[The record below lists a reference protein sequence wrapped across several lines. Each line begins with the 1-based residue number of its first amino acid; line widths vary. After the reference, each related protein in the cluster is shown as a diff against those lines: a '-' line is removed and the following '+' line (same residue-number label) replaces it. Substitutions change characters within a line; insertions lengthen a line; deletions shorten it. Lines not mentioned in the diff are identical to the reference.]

1 MLLSLDL
8 FIRHANIE
16 FFSRLEEEQGRKEQL
31 QAELANDRAV
41 IDQLQRQLL
50 EQSAQIKLSLQLSQE
65 LELQRDRLA
74 AEESRLEMAMLET
87 RLLQQSLTDQRE
99 LARSMTSAPKPE
111 PDVEQIPHRPKR
123 TDDDVRDE
131 IRQLRDFN
139 AEMVS
144 EPVQVFVCQLI

>member
-1 MLLSLDL
+1 MLTL
-8 FIRHANIE
+8 N
-16 FFSRLEEEQGRKEQL
+16 FFARLEEEQGRKEQL

-99 LARSMTSAPKPE
+99 LARSMTSAPEPE

-131 IRQLRDFN
+131 IRQLGDFS

-144 EPVQVFVCQLI
+144 KPVQVFVRQLI

>member
-1 MLLSLDL
+1 ML
-8 FIRHANIE
+8 ANICPC
-16 FFSRLEEEQGRKEQL
+16 FFRLEEEQVRKEQL

-41 IDQLQRQLL
+41 IEQLQKQLL

-65 LELQRDRLA
+65 LEQQRDRLA

-87 RLLQQSLTDQRE
+87 RLLQQSLVDQQTEARE
-99 LARSMTSAPKPE
+99 LALTRSMTSAAAAVSKPLPE
-111 PDVEQIPHRPKR
+111 PTQIPDWPKKR

-139 AEMVS
+139 AELVG
-144 EPVQVFVCQLI
+144 

>member
-1 MLLSLDL
+1 M
-8 FIRHANIE
+8 N
-16 FFSRLEEEQGRKEQL
+16 FFSRLEEAQGRKEQL

-99 LARSMTSAPKPE
+99 LARSMTSAPEPE

>member
-1 MLLSLDL
+1 M
-8 FIRHANIE
+8 
-16 FFSRLEEEQGRKEQL
+16 
-31 QAELANDRAV
+31 
-41 IDQLQRQLL
+41 
-50 EQSAQIKLSLQLSQE
+50 QLSQE

-144 EPVQVFVCQLI
+144 ERIQVIVCQLI

>member
-1 MLLSLDL
+1 ML
-8 FIRHANIE
+8 ANICPC
-16 FFSRLEEEQGRKEQL
+16 FFRLEEEQVRKEQL

-41 IDQLQRQLL
+41 IEQLQKQLL

-65 LELQRDRLA
+65 LEQQRDRLA

-87 RLLQQSLTDQRE
+87 RLLQQSLVDQQTEARE
-99 LARSMTSAPKPE
+99 LALTRSMTSAAAAVSSSKSLPE
-111 PDVEQIPHRPKR
+111 PTQIPDWPKKR

-139 AEMVS
+139 AELVG
-144 EPVQVFVCQLI
+144 